1 MLNIFPPNVN
11 LLQICKYTHK
21 IATNWNENLTKR
33 RWFIRSWNRKTFSV
47 LKKVYLIYTNMA
59 CFLKT
64 LDFIYSLYSNKAKKI
79 PIRFHERMLRY
90 LFMRRHTWNCST
102 RQSTQDGIWHI
113 LLFFLV
119 YDKYKEIKMYLVVQV
134 ILHVHTCT
142 WFPTT
147 KINHKKVDVILK
159 SALGMKCSEKNIT
172 IQ

>member
-1 MLNIFPPNVN
+1 
-11 LLQICKYTHK
+11 
-21 IATNWNENLTKR
+21 
-33 RWFIRSWNRKTFSV
+33 
-47 LKKVYLIYTNMA
+47 
-59 CFLKT
+59 
-64 LDFIYSLYSNKAKKI
+64 
-79 PIRFHERMLRY
+79 MLRY

-159 SALGMKCSEKNIT
+159 SALGMKCSGKNIT
-172 IQ
+172 IQQIMSKSYLTYLKKHLIWYEGYYWIILCKIHSLKSLKSHKQYSE